1 MKYSQSGI
9 TNIYRCITCSSIM
22 KGWEFKELECY
33 DCKKKFNDE
42 MRVRS
47 KSRFNIE
54 GKTRKKTES
63 LKKRLMD
70 KKISNNYYKKSKLDG
85 LRLEFAL
92 VEKSALSKE
101 RTAKMILLNAKIM
114 REENINNKK

>member
-9 TNIYRCITCSSIM
+9 ANIYRCITCSSIM
-22 KGWEFKELECY
+22 KGWESKELECY

-42 MRVRS
+42 MRLRS